1 MLPTDNPPAV
11 RTGLMR
17 PGPKTREQLRR
28 LGRVWEQGEHIL
40 ISGSTGSGKTAL
52 ARHVIELRAQR
63 NGHILVFCMKPLE
76 DETIV
81 RDYKGF
87 VRWKTW
93 KDKPASWEKRV
104 LVWPDVRKAK
114 GDKDEIL
121 RMQRGVFTEAFNGI
135 NAAGHY
141 TVQVDE
147 GLYTVH
153 PSFLGMSGDL
163 GMAHAIGRSG
173 RLTMVTLTQ
182 RPSHLPLIL
191 YGSASHAFVG
201 RTREASDQKR
211 LAELGA
217 KEGAKALAG
226 TISEQGR
233 HDFLWIPVAPD
244 WPAEHVNLTQ

>member
-1 MLPTDNPPAV
+1 
-11 RTGLMR
+11 MR
-17 PGPKTREQLRR
+17 PGPKTRRQLSKLRST
-28 LGRVWEQGEHIL
+28 WKQGEHVL

-52 ARHVIELRAQR
+52 ARHVVEIRAQ
-63 NGHILVFCMKPLE
+63 NGGHVVVFCMKPLE
-76 DETIV
+76 DQTIV
-81 RDYKGF
+81 EDYKGF
-87 VRWKTW
+87 TRWKKW
-93 KDKPASWEKRV
+93 RKRPSSWENRI
-104 LVWPDVRKAK
+104 LLWPDVRKAK

-121 RMQRGVFTEAFNGI
+121 RIQGEVFQEAFNGV
-135 NAAGHY
+135 NDAGHY

-147 GLYTVH
+147 GLYTTS
-153 PSFLGMSGDL
+153 PTFLNMASDL
-163 GMAHAIGRSG
+163 AMAHAIGRSG

-217 KEGAKALAG
+217 KEGGKELA
-226 TISEQGR
+226 TRIADQGR

-244 WPAEHVNLTQ
+244 WPAERVNLAE